1 MVFMGGKG
9 KNNGSR
15 TNQVT
20 HFGIMGGLA
29 PSTNISQGTRMFRL
43 KRARNQQVIPLRAS
57 PGLEYMREKNIL
69 SKNPLGSGGV
79 GLTNVLVNRSMGPC
93 NCGSREERGGKR
105 YEEDDQMA
113 LAPGYG
119 NLQSLPNAVILF
131 PAFVPLS
138 ELLKDKPGKKR
149 TFVIAFAAPFSGT
162 TEVAMVATTSS
173 IGSGGVD
180 YTLPDDTPLN
190 LSQSI
195 PCLDNRLVD
204 CPRNTFTLI
213 NSEAAGPGLT
223 TSTRVR
229 LYGAASSFFSLQ
241 QTILNIRSQH
251 IISQQHD
258 LTYRVPPP
266 DPGPPVPGV
275 TRADP
280 SSYCLPMEPAR

>member
-9 KNNGSR
+9 KNNSSR
-15 TNQVT
+15 MNQVT

-43 KRARNQQVIPLRAS
+43 KRARNQQVIPLGAG
-57 PGLEYMREKNIL
+57 PGLEYMREQNIL

-93 NCGSREERGGKR
+93 NCGSSREARGGTG
-105 YEEDDQMA
+105 YGEDGQIA

-131 PAFVPLS
+131 PPFEPLS
-138 ELLKDKPGKKR
+138 ELMKDKPGTKR
-149 TFVIAFAAPFSGT
+149 TFVIAFAAPFSGA
-162 TEVAMVATTSS
+162 TEVPMVKAPPDPSAPNFE
-173 IGSGGVD
+173 D
-180 YTLPDDTPLN
+180 YTLPDATPLN

-213 NSEAAGPGLT
+213 TLLIRLT
-223 TSTRVR
+223 TGPS
-229 LYGAASSFFSLQ
+229 GSGSISLVA
-241 QTILNIRSQH
+241 IMGIKEKEKLNS
-251 IISQQHD
+251 
-258 LTYRVPPP
+258 LTYQATDGGSVPT
-266 DPGPPVPGV
+266 G
-275 TRADP
+275 DP
-280 SSYCLPMEPAR
+280 SGYCLQMEATVGTR